1 VRKITLRADEDSI
14 ERARL
19 RAALEKK
26 TLNAA
31 FCEWLQRYAGRETGS
46 EEYAELMQRLGHVRS
61 SGRTSRGVMNER

>member
-1 VRKITLRADEDSI
+1 VRKITLRADEDLI

-31 FCEWLQRYAGRETGS
+31 FREWLQGS
-46 EEYAELMQRLGHVRS
+46 AWDTFAAQCAFPATR
-61 SGRTSRGVMNER
+61 